1 MPVIA
6 QDRDAQKKIISEYL
20 KAADRYIKSS
30 EYPKALDEVNKALGV
45 EPNNMYALAYN
56 ERVKVAIEAAKKKE
70 EEEHLRKLAEEQK
83 KGPTPPK
90 APEPAAKAANA
101 PDARPLPTQ
110 APPQP
115 TPPAAPLP
123 GDDLVA
129 KIKKDSQESAE
140 KKVDAR
146 LDLLKQ
152 EFTASQQKYQ
162 DDIARLAAEAKNALA
177 AKEAAEAK
185 LASISSGAAG
195 AAPSSQLLPLL
206 TKLFTAAWADGTISD
221 EERALLTVLKNE
233 AGLSDE
239 EFKKIENSSGA
250 SSYIVNLREVW
261 KDGVVTPEEAE
272 KLEALR
278 NALKISAEEHFRLE
292 AQVRK
297 EMQSKK

>member
-20 KAADRYIKSS
+20 KAADRFIKSS
-30 EYPKALDEVNKALGV
+30 EFPRALDEVNKALGV

-70 EEEHLRKLAEEQK
+70 EEERLRKLAEEQK
-83 KGPTPPK
+83 KGPPPPK

-101 PDARPLPTQ
+101 PDAKPLPTQ
-110 APPQP
+110 APPSQP
-115 TPPAAPLP
+115 SSPAPLP

-140 KKVDAR
+140 KKADAR

-152 EFTASQQKYQ
+152 EFTTSQQKYQ
-162 DDIARLAAEAKNALA
+162 DDIARLAAEAKNAIA
-177 AKEAAEAK
+177 AKEAAETK
-185 LASISSGAAG
+185 LAAMSSNAAG
-195 AAPSSQLLPLL
+195 APPSGMLVALL

-221 EERALLTVLKNE
+221 DERALLTVLKDQ

-239 EFKKIENSSGA
+239 EFRKIEGESGA

-278 NALKISAEEHFRLE
+278 KILKISAEEHFRLE
-292 AQVRK
+292 AQIRK